1 MKIVNA
7 CGLLFFSGLLLIA
20 YTAGV
25 SGNWTKTVSQQNDD
39 AAKKVERKFR
49 QYKRVHQDLLK
60 KIVAGKEEDAL
71 AELDLILKVVP
82 KDGESHYMKAV
93 CYARM
98 NQPELAVKHVR
109 AALELGLESS
119 RFRGGTKTGLE
130 SLRGVPAFEAIFE
143 QEQSGIVHGPMVGQN
158 TGDGLSFWLR
168 TITECEV
175 RVRCWEKGKPRFVT
189 TGIAHSK
196 QADDFTAIV
205 RVDGLKPD
213 TTYAYSVHLD
223 CKPGNEEQFE
233 VKTLAQK
240 GEEVKFK
247 VAFGGGSGFVPQHEY
262 MWNTIQ
268 SENPDVLMLLGDNV
282 YSDAPEIPEMQH
294 YCYYRRQSRPEF
306 RALVSQSS
314 VYSIWDD
321 HDFGV
326 NDCQGGPETDSP
338 YWKLPVWEVFRDNW
352 VNPAYGGGESNPGVW
367 YDYYIGDVH
376 FIMTDGRIFRDLKPE
391 DGGRPTMLGPVQLAW
406 LKKTLA
412 ESEGT
417 FTVLVSPVPWVFGA
431 KGDSKDTWNGFKEER
446 HEIFNVISTARK
458 NGVLLM
464 SADRHRSDLW
474 KIEQDG
480 VYPLYEFNSSRL
492 TNQHVHAEMPAAEFS
507 YNKKQ
512 SYGLVEFDTTLEDP
526 TVRYTVINIDGKR
539 INSRELQRSE
549 ISY

>member
-98 NQPELAVKHVR
+98 NQPELAIKHVR

-175 RVRCWEKGKPRFVT
+175 RVRCWEKGKPRVVT

-240 GEEVKFK
+240 ITKTAALMK
-247 VAFGGGSGFVPQHEY
+247 AL
-262 MWNTIQ
+262 
-268 SENPDVLMLLGDNV
+268 SEMKHAV
-282 YSDAPEIPEMQH
+282 
-294 YCYYRRQSRPEF
+294 
-306 RALVSQSS
+306 
-314 VYSIWDD
+314 
-321 HDFGV
+321 GV
-326 NDCQGGPETDSP
+326 DE
-338 YWKLPVWEVFRDNW
+338 
-352 VNPAYGGGESNPGVW
+352 
-367 YDYYIGDVH
+367 
-376 FIMTDGRIFRDLKPE
+376 
-391 DGGRPTMLGPVQLAW
+391 
-406 LKKTLA
+406 
-412 ESEGT
+412 
-417 FTVLVSPVPWVFGA
+417 
-431 KGDSKDTWNGFKEER
+431 
-446 HEIFNVISTARK
+446 
-458 NGVLLM
+458 
-464 SADRHRSDLW
+464 
-474 KIEQDG
+474 
-480 VYPLYEFNSSRL
+480 
-492 TNQHVHAEMPAAEFS
+492 
-507 YNKKQ
+507 
-512 SYGLVEFDTTLEDP
+512 
-526 TVRYTVINIDGKR
+526 
-539 INSRELQRSE
+539 
-549 ISY
+549 